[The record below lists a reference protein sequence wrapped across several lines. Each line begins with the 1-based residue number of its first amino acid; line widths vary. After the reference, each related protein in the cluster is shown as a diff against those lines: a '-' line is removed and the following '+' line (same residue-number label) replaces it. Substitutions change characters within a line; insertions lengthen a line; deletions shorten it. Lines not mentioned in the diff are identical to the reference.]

1 MKFETEVEKSK
12 QWTLQTLKSKAA
24 TDWQKC
30 VRAEAGAKDCNEF
43 CIVDGVLDQVY
54 SPIGSVICVTCGK
67 VGPWTG
73 QEMDAGHFLGGRSNS
88 ILFEPLNIHPQ
99 CKYCNRT
106 GGNPQAYR
114 QFMLQAYSA
123 EIVEALEKMKRE
135 SISFTR
141 EELVGMRR
149 EYRERTRAAV
159 KVIEG

>member
-1 MKFETEVEKSK
+1 MKFETEVENSK
-12 QWTLQTLKSKAA
+12 RWSMQTLKNKTAI
-24 TDWQKC
+24 DWQKC
-30 VRAEAGAKDCNEF
+30 VRAEYGAKDCDEF
-43 CIVDGVLDQVY
+43 CIVAGELDQVY

-67 VGPWTG
+67 HGFWTG
-73 QEMDAGHFLGGRSNS
+73 QEMDAGHFLAGRSNS

-123 EIVEALEKMKRE
+123 EIVEALEKMRRE

-141 EELVGMRR
+141 EELVAMRR
-149 EYRERTRAAV
+149 EYRERTKAA
-159 KVIEG
+159 IGIIGG